1 MSRADRQP
9 LSAAARAFLDAH
21 AVGHLA
27 TADAAG
33 TPHVVPLC

>member
-1 MSRADRQP
+1 MVSLTPEQAAR
-9 LSAAARAFLDAH
+9 LSAA

-33 TPHVVPLC
+33 RPHVIPGLLCL